1 MFLNSRV
8 IISKLKF
15 EKSINFTI
23 NLLLTNDIHPICNSM
38 IRLND
43 RLFDNSR
50 TYYNFDRT
58 IKVSLHDRNNSIENF
73 LTSTIYKEKNT
84 LLREES
90 FHPLSKTITLHPEKS
105 PLLSSSSRLA

>member
-1 MFLNSRV
+1 MQ
-8 IISKLKF
+8 
-15 EKSINFTI
+15 
-23 NLLLTNDIHPICNSM
+23 
-38 IRLND
+38 
-43 RLFDNSR
+43 FDNSR

-90 FHPLSKTITLHPEKS
+90 FHPVSKTITFPKN
-105 PLLSSSSRLA
+105 LLFSSSSSSGQDSRKIENWYPDISVKV

>member
-1 MFLNSRV
+1 
-8 IISKLKF
+8 
-15 EKSINFTI
+15 
-23 NLLLTNDIHPICNSM
+23 M

-58 IKVSLHDRNNSIENF
+58 IKVSLHDRNNSIENC
-73 LTSTIYKEKNT
+73 LISTIYKEKNT